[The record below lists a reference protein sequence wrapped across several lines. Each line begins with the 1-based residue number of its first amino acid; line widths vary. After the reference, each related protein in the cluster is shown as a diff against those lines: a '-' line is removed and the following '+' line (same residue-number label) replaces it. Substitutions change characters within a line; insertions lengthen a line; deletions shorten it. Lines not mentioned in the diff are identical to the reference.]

1 MTTPVPQDA
10 TGGGGPKYR
19 EIAAQLRG
27 KILAGGYAGGRRLPS
42 EAALVARYG
51 VSRPTAARA
60 LQELVREGLVER
72 RAGMGSFAVENPARG
87 GARRELGLLTPQW
100 ETTEIFEKIC
110 AQLAGLA
117 RARDFGMIWE
127 NTKAVAAP
135 PAAGRGARRAGTE
148 AEIAGRLCDEFIKR
162 KLDGVFFAPLELY
175 ETRREINERIA
186 GLLQQAGIPVV
197 LIDREL
203 AEFPQR
209 GAFDLASMDNIAAG
223 SLLASHLL
231 KLGCRRIAF
240 FTRPLSAPTVAARI
254 AGVREAMVRAG
265 AGGWDDDGV
274 IEGDPSDT
282 ALVRRALVRRRWD
295 ACVCANDRTAAQ
307 LMQTLLRLGV
317 RVPRDLRVAG
327 FDDAKYATLV
337 AVPLTTIHQPCDEI
351 AALAFDAMLRR
362 LANPLAPPC
371 AFLATPRLVVRE
383 SCGTYLPR

>member
-1 MTTPVPQDA
+1 MTTPAPKGAADS
-10 TGGGGPKYR
+10 GEPKYR
-19 EIAAQLRG
+19 VIAAQLRDR
-27 KILAGGYAGGRRLPS
+27 ILAGNYNGGRRLPS
-42 EAALVARYG
+42 EAALVARHG

-60 LQELVREGLVER
+60 LQELVNEGLVER
-72 RAGMGSFAVENPARG
+72 RAGMGSFAVENPAHAT
-87 GARRELGLLTPQW
+87 ARRELGLLTPQW

-127 NTKAVAAP
+127 NTKTIAAP
-135 PAAGRGARRAGTE
+135 PAGKGARRAGTE

-175 ETRREINERIA
+175 EARREINERIA
-186 GLLQQAGIPVV
+186 GRLQQAGIPVV

-209 GAFDLASMDNIAAG
+209 GTLDIASMDNIAAG
-223 SLLASHLL
+223 SLIASHLL

-240 FTRPLSAPTVAARI
+240 FTRPQSAPTVAARI
-254 AGVREAMVRAG
+254 AGVREAVVRAG
-265 AGGWDDDGV
+265 INGWDNDGV
-274 IEGDPSDT
+274 VEGDPADP
-282 ALVRRALVRRRWD
+282 ALVRRVFVRRRWD

-317 RVPRDLRVAG
+317 RVPHDLRVAG

-362 LANPLAPPC
+362 LAGPLAPPC